1 MGIHAETLI
10 HEELT
15 TILTDRGQPAP
26 SQRIEGSL
34 LELIDSLTFVDL
46 LLRLEERTGVTLD
59 VSTMDLAE
67 LVQVNHLVGL
77 IESSKPGSADTK
89 SK

>member
-1 MGIHAETLI
+1 MGIHAGTII

-15 TILTDRGQPAP
+15 AILTDRGQPAP
-26 SQRIEGSL
+26 PQWIEGSL
-34 LELIDSLTFVDL
+34 LEVIDSLTFVDL
-46 LLRLEERTGVTLD
+46 LLRLEKRTGVTLD

-77 IESSKPGSADTK
+77 IESSTPRAADAK